1 MNPPF
6 PALWITALA
15 LTAAPFARSAPVI
28 GAPQKAVSVGGV
40 SKPKYSGPA
49 PLSLKQAVEIFFRQN
64 LGFQGTLLDQE
75 TAKINY
81 RQAWRSFYFPTLAFE
96 STINSTQTRGTLP
109 GTPARLTYPASS
121 LNGYPRSTVG
131 LRLTSPNL
139 FAFFLDRISFDKA
152 GMDFERVQQRLD
164 EEKRLQGKAV
174 YETYID
180 ARLAQE
186 QYEAAERSLQISEVI
201 LNLVRSR
208 KALGTADQTEV
219 ESAEVDRNDA
229 RNQLISKRTDLKQAL
244 FRLNE
249 TLNVKSDS
257 DWNLTTGF
265 DYKPLDMSFEQAF
278 DVFKERSPTMRDQ
291 KLNIEKAHMDLE
303 TFEKTRMGL
312 PKLTLSAMTVAYGN
326 NWGGWD
332 QSANQYTNDGRIEA
346 GFALTLN
353 IPILDNAGFF
363 QTDTSRINRI
373 NLEKT
378 EIGYRQVMIQ
388 GEKDIRTSFSELQ
401 KLQEQ
406 LTPLKDSFNASAK
419 VLDRMVS
426 EMATKKPSRLE
437 LRDAIKNAR
446 EKELE
451 LLKNVMDF
459 IKARNTFYV
468 QIGKDLEY

>member
-1 MNPPF
+1 
-6 PALWITALA
+6 
-15 LTAAPFARSAPVI
+15 
-28 GAPQKAVSVGGV
+28 
-40 SKPKYSGPA
+40 
-49 PLSLKQAVEIFFRQN
+49 
-64 LGFQGTLLDQE
+64 
-75 TAKINY
+75 
-81 RQAWRSFYFPTLAFE
+81 
-96 STINSTQTRGTLP
+96 
-109 GTPARLTYPASS
+109 
-121 LNGYPRSTVG
+121 
-131 LRLTSPNL
+131 
-139 FAFFLDRISFDKA
+139 
-152 GMDFERVQQRLD
+152 
-164 EEKRLQGKAV
+164 
-174 YETYID
+174 
-180 ARLAQE
+180 
-186 QYEAAERSLQISEVI
+186 
-201 LNLVRSR
+201 
-208 KALGTADQTEV
+208 
-219 ESAEVDRNDA
+219 
-229 RNQLISKRTDLKQAL
+229 
-244 FRLNE
+244 
-249 TLNVKSDS
+249 
-257 DWNLTTGF
+257 
-265 DYKPLDMSFEQAF
+265 
-278 DVFKERSPTMRDQ
+278 
-291 KLNIEKAHMDLE
+291 
-303 TFEKTRMGL
+303 
-312 PKLTLSAMTVAYGN
+312 MTVAYGN

-332 QSANQYTNDGRIEA
+332 QSANLNTNEGRIEA

-363 QTDTSRINRI
+363 QMDTSRINRI

>member
-1 MNPPF
+1 MNLTL

-15 LTAAPFARSAPVI
+15 LTAASSAQSAPVI
-28 GAPQKAVSVGGV
+28 GAPTKAVSIGGA
-40 SKPKYSGPA
+40 SKPKYTGPA
-49 PLSLKQAVEIFFRQN
+49 PLSLKQAVDIFFKQN

-81 RQAWRSFYFPTLAFE
+81 RQAWRAFYLPTLVFE
-96 STINSTQTRGTLP
+96 SRIDSKQTLGTLP
-109 GTPARLTYPASS
+109 ATPARLTYPNGY
-121 LNGYPRSTVG
+121 LNGFPTSTFEV
-131 LRLTSPNL
+131 RLTSPNL
-139 FAFFLDRISFDKA
+139 FSFFVDRINFDKA
-152 GMDFERVQQRLD
+152 SMDFERTQQRLD

-180 ARLAQE
+180 SRLAQE
-186 QYEAAERSLQISEVI
+186 QFEAAERSVQISEVI

-229 RNQLISKRTDLKQAL
+229 RNQLIEKKTDLKQAL
-244 FRLNE
+244 FKLNE

-257 DWNLTTGF
+257 DWNLTTSF
-265 DYKPLDMSFEQAF
+265 DYKPLDMTFEQAF
-278 DVFKERSPTMRDQ
+278 DVFKERSPTIRDQ
-291 KLNIEKAHMDLE
+291 KINIEKAHMDLE
-303 TFEKTRMGL
+303 IFEKNRMGL
-312 PKLTLSAMTVAYGN
+312 PKLTLSSAVTVGTGN
-326 NWGGWD
+326 NWGGFSSPTYSGD
-332 QSANQYTNDGRIEA
+332 RIDA
-346 GFALTLN
+346 GFTLTVAV
-353 IPILDNAGFF
+353 PILDNAGFF
-363 QTDTSRINRI
+363 QMDTSRINRI
-373 NLEKT
+373 NLEKS
-378 EIGYRQVMIQ
+378 EIDFRKVMIQ

-406 LTPLKDSFNASAK
+406 LTPLRDSFNASAK

-426 EMATKKPSRLE
+426 EMGTKKPSRLE

>member
-1 MNPPF
+1 
-6 PALWITALA
+6 
-15 LTAAPFARSAPVI
+15 V
-28 GAPQKAVSVGGV
+28 
-40 SKPKYSGPA
+40 
-49 PLSLKQAVEIFFRQN
+49 
-64 LGFQGTLLDQE
+64 
-75 TAKINY
+75 
-81 RQAWRSFYFPTLAFE
+81 
-96 STINSTQTRGTLP
+96 
-109 GTPARLTYPASS
+109 
-121 LNGYPRSTVG
+121 
-131 LRLTSPNL
+131 
-139 FAFFLDRISFDKA
+139 
-152 GMDFERVQQRLD
+152 
-164 EEKRLQGKAV
+164 
-174 YETYID
+174 TYID

-186 QYEAAERSLQISEVI
+186 QYEAAERSVQISEVI

-229 RNQLISKRTDLKQAL
+229 RNLLILQKTELKQAL
-244 FRLNE
+244 FKLNE
-249 TLNVKSDS
+249 TLNVRSDS
-257 DWNLTTGF
+257 DWNLTTSF

-278 DVFKERSPTMRDQ
+278 EVFKERSPTMRDQ
-291 KLNIEKAHMDLE
+291 KLNLEKVHMDLE
-303 TFEKTRMGL
+303 TFEKNRMGL
-312 PKLTLSAMTVAYGN
+312 PKLTLSAITAAYGN

-332 QSANQYTNDGRIEA
+332 PSSNLYSNDGRIEA
-346 GFALTLN
+346 GFALTLT
-353 IPILDNAGFF
+353 IPILDNSGFF
-363 QTDTSRINRI
+363 QMDASRINRI

-378 EIGYRQVMIQ
+378 EIGFRQVLIQ
-388 GEKDIRTSFSELQ
+388 GERDIRTSFSELQ

-459 IKARNTFYV
+459 IKARNIFYV

>member
-6 PALWITALA
+6 PALWITALV
-15 LTAAPFARSAPVI
+15 LTAAPSARSAPVI

-40 SKPKYSGPA
+40 SKPKYTGPA
-49 PLSLKQAVEIFFRQN
+49 PLSLKQAIEIYFKQN
-64 LGFQGTLLDQE
+64 LAFQGTLLDQE
-75 TAKINY
+75 SAKITY
-81 RQAWRSFYFPTLAFE
+81 RQAWRSFYLPTLVFE
-96 STINSTQTRGTLP
+96 SRIEPKQTLGTLP
-109 GTPARLTYPASS
+109 GTPARLNYPSGY
-121 LNGYPRSTVG
+121 LNGFPRSTFEV
-131 LRLTSPNL
+131 RLSSPNL
-139 FAFFLDRISFDKA
+139 FAFFLDRINFDKA
-152 GMDFERVQQRLD
+152 SMDFERTQQKLD
-164 EEKRLQGKAV
+164 EEKRLQGKSV
-174 YETYID
+174 YEKYID

-186 QYEAAERSLQISEVI
+186 QFEAAERSLQISEVI

-229 RNQLISKRTDLKQAL
+229 RSQLIAKKTDLKQAL
-244 FRLNE
+244 FSLNE

-291 KLNIEKAHMDLE
+291 KLSIEKAHMDLE
-303 TFEKTRMGL
+303 TFEKNRMGL
-312 PKLTLSAMTVAYGN
+312 PKLTLTAVSAAYSN
-326 NWGGWD
+326 NWGGWESNSISGD
-332 QSANQYTNDGRIEA
+332 RIEA
-346 GFALTLN
+346 GFSLTLTV
-353 IPILDNAGFF
+353 PILDTDGFF
-363 QTDTSRINRI
+363 KMDASRGNRI
-373 NLEKT
+373 QLERT
-378 EIGYRQVMIQ
+378 EIGYRQVLIQ

-406 LTPLKDSFNASAK
+406 LTPLKESFNASAK
-419 VLDRMVS
+419 VLDRVVS
-426 EMATKKPSRLE
+426 EMASKKPSRLE